1 MAKELLTV
9 RDVDEKVLR
18 RFKATAVGK
27 GLKMGTALTQAMD
40 TWIESEENGKKLNP
54 RNFLKLEGLIK
65 TRKRV
70 YWSEEVDEALYGSKK

>member
-9 RDVDEKVLR
+9 RDVDEKILH
-18 RFKATAVGK
+18 RFKTRAVEK

-40 TWIESEENGKKLNP
+40 VWVKSEENGRKPNP
-54 RNFLKLEGLIK
+54 ANIMKINGLIK

-70 YWSEEVDEALYGSKK
+70 HWSEEVDKTVYGSKK